1 MATDIMTTSEASRY
15 LKVGIETL
23 KRRAREGRIPAAK
36 VGRSWR
42 FVKHDLDEW
51 LSAGGD
57 RYEQMVDQGLALA
70 AAEARR
76 HPDNQGAK
84 VPLSTVRARLGL

>member
-57 RYEQMVDQGLALA
+57 RYEALVDKGLGMVMTARMSDPANREGRPLEEFLQERGL
-70 AAEARR
+70 
-76 HPDNQGAK
+76 
-84 VPLSTVRARLGL
+84 